1 MKCSRPAKKHWY
13 VITRG
18 QENIAKIENNKTVSV
33 QILFFT
39 ACLLLEMNLYK
50 QVHLFR
56 ICKFGAILMV
66 FRF

>member
-1 MKCSRPAKKHWY
+1 MFPAKKHWY

-39 ACLLLEMNLYK
+39 ACLVLEMTLYK

-56 ICKFGAILMV
+56 ICKFGAILIV